1 MKIRFDKPR
10 SIPVSVMLYPDRGM
24 LKWQGFIL
32 SDHNEVM
39 DLERAVRAAAIED
52 LPQEPDVWNR
62 LLRRSLETGIRLHL
76 RVEAEEGLTERI
88 GYVRAIHPR
97 DFTLTGEERH
107 WRIDFNVVKAIREID
122 E

>member
-1 MKIRFDKPR
+1 MKIRFEKPR
-10 SIPVSVMLYPDRGM
+10 SIPVSEMLYPDRGM

-39 DLERAVRAAAIED
+39 DFERAVRAAAIED
-52 LPQEPDVWNR
+52 PAQDPEVWNR
-62 LLRRSLETGIRLHL
+62 LLQRSQETGTRLHL

-88 GYVRAIHPR
+88 GYVRAIHSR
-97 DFTLTGEERH
+97 DFTFAGEERH